1 MLNLGEKPLIA
12 LPVDDKD
19 FEKTIETAKEKK
31 VDIIEL
37 RIDQFSDRSLDYI
50 VNKASFVKELGLGVL
65 TTIRSAKEGGTPISD
80 YERERIFKAVAPY
93 SDILDIELSSETMI
107 DKVVKISKENNC
119 LTLISY
125 HDFEKTPSEEEIQ
138 QIIDKSASKG
148 ADIIKYAFKAKTLDD
163 VSRILCVT
171 NKNKDKKLVAI
182 AMGELGRITRMAGFA
197 FGSLITYTYIGV
209 AFAPGQI
216 EVDKLRE
223 DMIFYG
229 LLEEEK
235 E

>member
-1 MLNLGEKPLIA
+1 LINLGEKPLIA
-12 LPVDDKD
+12 LPVDDKG
-19 FEKTIETAKEKK
+19 FEKTVKTAKEKGI
-31 VDIIEL
+31 DIIEL
-37 RIDQFSDRSLDYI
+37 RIDQFSNRSVDYVI
-50 VNKASFVKELGLGVL
+50 NKASFVKELDFGIIA
-65 TTIRSAKEGGTPISD
+65 TIRSAKEGGTHISD

-107 DKVVKISKENNC
+107 EKVITISKENNC

-138 QIIDKSASKG
+138 KIIDKSVSKG
-148 ADIIKYAFKAKTLDD
+148 ADIVKYAFKAKTFDD
-163 VSRILCVT
+163 VSKILCVT

-182 AMGELGRITRMAGFA
+182 AMGELGRITRMVGFA

-216 EVDKLRE
+216 EVDKLKE

-229 LLEEEK
+229 LLEEARE
-235 E
+235 

>member
-1 MLNLGEKPLIA
+1 MISLGKKPLIA
-12 LPVDDKD
+12 LPVDDKE
-19 FEKTIETAKEKK
+19 FEKTVETAEEKGI
-31 VDIIEL
+31 DIIEL
-37 RIDQFSDRSLDYI
+37 RIDQFSDRSLDYV
-50 VNKASFVKELGLGVL
+50 VNKASFVKELGLGIIA
-65 TTIRSAKEGGTPISD
+65 TIRSEKEGGTHISD
-80 YERERIFKAVAPY
+80 CERERIFKAVAPY

-107 DKVVKISKENNC
+107 EKVIKISKENNC

-138 QIIDKSASKG
+138 KIIDKAVSER
-148 ADIIKYAFKAKTLDD
+148 ADIVKYAFKAKTFDD
-163 VSRILCVT
+163 VSRILCIT
-171 NKNKDKKLVAI
+171 NKNRDKKLVAI
-182 AMGELGRITRMAGFA
+182 AMGEFGRITRMAGFA

-216 EVDKLRE
+216 EVDKLKE

-229 LLEEEK
+229 LLEEER

>member
-1 MLNLGEKPLIA
+1 MISLGEKPLIA
-12 LPVDDKD
+12 LPVDDKE
-19 FEKTIETAKEKK
+19 FEKTVETAKEKGI
-31 VDIIEL
+31 DIIEL
-37 RIDQFSDRSLDYI
+37 RIDQFSDRSLDYV
-50 VNKASFVKELGLGVL
+50 VNKASFVKELGLGIIA
-65 TTIRSAKEGGTPISD
+65 TIRSAKEGGTHISD

-107 DKVVKISKENNC
+107 EKVIKISKENNC

-138 QIIDKSASKG
+138 KIIDKAVSKE
-148 ADIIKYAFKAKTLDD
+148 ADIVKYAFKAKTFDD
-163 VSRILCVT
+163 VSRILCIT
-171 NKNKDKKLVAI
+171 NKNRDKKLVAI

-216 EVDKLRE
+216 EVDKLKE

-229 LLEEEK
+229 LLEEER